1 MKVQDRLIDLTITCI
16 NISLIQFQ
24 ILYCNKPVINYHLL
38 GLSVVSKKN
47 TQKFKKKTLLKYSSH
62 FKIYSISVKARLFS
76 YTLTKHIL

>member
-16 NISLIQFQ
+16 NISLIWFQ

-47 TQKFKKKTLLKYSSH
+47 MQKCYKKAI
-62 FKIYSISVKARLFS
+62 KIFFAFQNI
-76 YTLTKHIL
+76 